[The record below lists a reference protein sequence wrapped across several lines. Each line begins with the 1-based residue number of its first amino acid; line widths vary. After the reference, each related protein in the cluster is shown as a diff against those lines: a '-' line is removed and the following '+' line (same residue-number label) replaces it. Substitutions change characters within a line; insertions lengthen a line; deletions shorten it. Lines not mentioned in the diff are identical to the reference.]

1 MPTGMRHSPNVRRCA
16 VLLGAAFVL
25 WSAGSARAQQG
36 HESDVSPFSDPPAI
50 ASLPSETSPTASSSL
65 LPPLSEN
72 ANLEQRVQELEN
84 IIRQMKAQSDQ
95 QTAVPA
101 SASLPDQGQFG
112 GTPDSLLPPSPPPAY
127 NPVGPEYSPS
137 RDLLP
142 AQTITSGPFAGWR
155 TNGIFI
161 ESEDKEFLFRIT
173 GQIQADYREFLRTKD
188 RNDIDTFLIRRARFG
203 LEATVLKYFDFRLLP
218 DFGNGATIEQD
229 AYMNV
234 HYWSSF
240 QFEIGRF
247 KQPISYEQLIQ
258 DRYVPTLERSIID
271 QLTPQ
276 RDIGAMIH
284 GEDIFKG
291 RFDYAVSIS
300 NGEINGN
307 TTDTNNHKDVDGRV
321 AIRPFNDP
329 DGWEWARYFGIG
341 VSGGFGIEQEPMS
354 PSSLKTPDTVTFF
367 TFSSTARADGLRTR
381 LCPELDYYYGPFGF
395 LAEYYDQ
402 HQDIR
407 ASATGAGA
415 HFLEDVPFRGYMFLS
430 TLFLTGETRTTYSEQ
445 IFPIHNFN
453 PCSPCS
459 CPGAWELVA
468 RVSHLDVGD
477 NVFSPGAAAL
487 ANPAT
492 NANVATEYT
501 LGFNW
506 YLNGFFR
513 MQFNYEHDMFNRSV
527 LLGPSV
533 ANNELRSQDSLFTRF
548 QIIF

>member
-1 MPTGMRHSPNVRRCA
+1 VGTA
-16 VLLGAAFVL
+16 VVALLVT
-25 WSAGSARAQQG
+25 SVRAQQE
-36 HESDVSPFSDPPAI
+36 HDTDLPPISNLPAIVAVTNAATSPPPAI
-50 ASLPSETSPTASSSL
+50 LA
-65 LPPLSEN
+65 PPAEGVS
-72 ANLEQRVQELEN
+72 LEQRVRELEA
-84 IIRQMKAQSDQ
+84 IIHQMQAPSSQ
-95 QTAVPA
+95 QGAISA
-101 SASLPDQGQFG
+101 SASLPDPAQLG
-112 GTPDSLLPPSPPPAY
+112 GLPDSMLPPQPPPAY
-127 NPVGPEYSPS
+127 NPVGPEGPS
-137 RDLLP
+137 TAPILP

-161 ESEDKEFLFRIT
+161 ESADKEFLFRIT

-188 RNDIDTFLIRRARFG
+188 RVDIDTFLIRRARFG

-218 DFGNGATIEQD
+218 DFGSGQTIEQD
-229 AYMNV
+229 AYMNI
-234 HYWSSF
+234 HYWSEF

-258 DRYVPTLERSIID
+258 DRFVPTLERSIID

-276 RDIGAMIH
+276 RDIGAMLH
-284 GEDIFKG
+284 GEDIFSG

-329 DGWEWARYFGIG
+329 DGWEWARYFGVG

-354 PSSLKTPDTVTFF
+354 PSSLKTPDTVTFL
-367 TFSSTARADGLRTR
+367 TFNPTVRADGLRTR
-381 LCPELDYYYGPFGF
+381 LCPELDYYWGPFGF
-395 LAEYYDQ
+395 LAEYYQ
-402 HQDIR
+402 QRQDLR
-407 ASATGAGA
+407 PSAVGPGA
-415 HFLEDVPFRGYMFLS
+415 HFLEDVPFRGYMLLTS
-430 TLFLTGETRTTYSEQ
+430 LFLTGETRTTYSQQ

-453 PCSPCS
+453 PCCPCS
-459 CPGAWELVA
+459 CPGAFELVG
-468 RVSHLDVGD
+468 RVSHLDVG
-477 NVFSPGAAAL
+477 NIIYSPGAAAL

-492 NANVATEYT
+492 TANVATEFT

-506 YLNGFFR
+506 YFNGFVR